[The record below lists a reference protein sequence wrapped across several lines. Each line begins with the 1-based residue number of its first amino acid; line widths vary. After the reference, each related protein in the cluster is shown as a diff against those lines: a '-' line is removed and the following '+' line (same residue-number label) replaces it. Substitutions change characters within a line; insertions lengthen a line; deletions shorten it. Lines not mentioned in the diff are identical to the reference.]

1 MKSIIKDWYTG
12 ENIPVETRLPAYRRT
27 ARAGAGNGRTER
39 PVHRH
44 FFRSQNELY
53 EALCDR
59 EEFAGLHRATAIF
72 AQGVGSACV
81 WLSRLWD
88 EKRKAPVYPGE
99 RLPLTNA
106 PNARILLT
114 NLFRWG
120 KTMPDRSFTTANYY
134 YFGYYFTGNGSVCCG
149 TVQDAK

>member
-12 ENIPVETRLPAYRRT
+12 ENIPGGDAPARLQTNSARWRGKRRT
-27 ARAGAGNGRTER
+27 ESRFTAT
-39 PVHRH
+39 
-44 FFRSQNELY
+44 FSRSQNELY

-88 EKRKAPVYPGE
+88 EKRKAP
-99 RLPLTNA
+99 
-106 PNARILLT
+106 
-114 NLFRWG
+114 
-120 KTMPDRSFTTANYY
+120 FTP
-134 YFGYYFTGNGSVCCG
+134 
-149 TVQDAK
+149 AKGCP

>member
-1 MKSIIKDWYTG
+1 MS
-12 ENIPVETRLPAYRRT
+12 
-27 ARAGAGNGRTER
+27 
-39 PVHRH
+39 
-44 FFRSQNELY
+44 RSQNELY

-59 EEFAGLHRATAIF
+59 EEFAGLHRETAIF

>member
-27 ARAGAGNGRTER
+27 ARAGAGNGRTESR
-39 PVHRH
+39 
-44 FFRSQNELY
+44 FTATFSRSQNELY

>member
-1 MKSIIKDWYTG
+1 MKGIIKDCTQAKISRWRRACPLTD
-12 ENIPVETRLPAYRRT
+12 EQRALARETEELKGRFT
-27 ARAGAGNGRTER
+27 AT
-39 PVHRH
+39 
-44 FFRSQNELY
+44 FSRSQNELY

-81 WLSRLWD
+81 RLSRLWD

>member
-44 FFRSQNELY
+44 FSRSQNELY

-72 AQGVGSACV
+72 AQGVG
-81 WLSRLWD
+81 LGLRLAF
-88 EKRKAPVYPGE
+88 EALG
-99 RLPLTNA
+99 
-106 PNARILLT
+106 
-114 NLFRWG
+114 
-120 KTMPDRSFTTANYY
+120 
-134 YFGYYFTGNGSVCCG
+134 
-149 TVQDAK
+149 

>member
-44 FFRSQNELY
+44 FFP
-53 EALCDR
+53 
-59 EEFAGLHRATAIF
+59 EEFAGLHRATAIL

>member
-1 MKSIIKDWYTG
+1 MSCMK
-12 ENIPVETRLPAYRRT
+12 PCAT
-27 ARAGAGNGRTER
+27 ARSLPGCTGR
-39 PVHRH
+39 PPSSHK
-44 FFRSQNELY
+44 
-53 EALCDR
+53 AW
-59 EEFAGLHRATAIF
+59 
-72 AQGVGSACV
+72 GSACV

-114 NLFRWG
+114 ILFRWG

>member
-44 FFRSQNELY
+44 FSRSQNELY